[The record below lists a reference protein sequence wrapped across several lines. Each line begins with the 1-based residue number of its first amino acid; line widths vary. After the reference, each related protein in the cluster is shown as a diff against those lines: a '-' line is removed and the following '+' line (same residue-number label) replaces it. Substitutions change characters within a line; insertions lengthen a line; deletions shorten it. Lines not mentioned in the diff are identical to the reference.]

1 MTAEARFDSKW
12 LKTNIQLAFSRVGL
26 CGLWNEMVKD
36 GEIVYYRTKF
46 THNQELPPRKGDGVH
61 TQSETKKDLNEKN
74 KG

>member
-1 MTAEARFDSKW
+1 
-12 LKTNIQLAFSRVGL
+12 
-26 CGLWNEMVKD
+26 MVKD

-46 THNQELPPRKGDGVH
+46 THKQELPPRKGDGVH